1 MLWKQL
7 NPAYRKLLRSGQR
20 GRAIVVEAKA
30 DRGGGSNVGP
40 GIYGW
45 YVTIRVKLPSG
56 EAAEHE
62 RYVEAGLVP
71 DMELSPGSFLPVRFD
86 PDKPSR
92 VEIDTAALH
101 QAVEQVSALEH
112 AADDERVR
120 RAERELPPLGLDS

>member
-7 NPAYRKLLRSGQR
+7 NPAYRKLLRTGQR
-20 GRAIVVEAKA
+20 GQAVVVEAKE

-45 YVTIRVKLPSG
+45 YVTIRVRLPSG
-56 EAAEHE
+56 DTADHE
-62 RYVEAGLVP
+62 RYVEAGIVP
-71 DMELSPGSFLPVRFD
+71 DMQLGPGSMLPVRFD

-92 VEIDTAALH
+92 VEIDTAALRDATE
-101 QAVEQVSALEH
+101 QASAREH

-120 RAERELPPLGLDS
+120 RAESELPPLGLD